1 MKSIIPPPFRI
12 YLLRHAEAA
21 PAARGQGDIERPLSR
36 HGLIEAGAVAEQAAD
51 QAYKPNL
58 ILASPA
64 RRCRET
70 VEVVCRALGGSIEVR
85 YLDALYNAGPSAY
98 LDMIASQVA
107 ESSVMLVG
115 HNPTIEQTLEG
126 LIGQEALEGALP
138 LGYPTGGLAVIDA
151 RVASLS
157 TPSGWVL
164 SDFLTG

>member
-1 MKSIIPPPFRI
+1 MRSIT
-12 YLLRHAEAA
+12 
-21 PAARGQGDIERPLSR
+21 PA
-36 HGLIEAGAVAEQAAD
+36 
-51 QAYKPNL
+51 
-58 ILASPA
+58 
-64 RRCRET
+64 
-70 VEVVCRALGGSIEVR
+70 
-85 YLDALYNAGPSAY
+85 PSAY
-98 LDMIASQVA
+98 LDIIASQVA

-126 LIGQEALEGALP
+126 LIGQEALEAALP